1 MYRPSSYEC
10 CRLPITDYRIMLYPQ
25 FAGLLVETTE
35 AIMSTR
41 ILDLEIVP

>member
-1 MYRPSSYEC
+1 
-10 CRLPITDYRIMLYPQ
+10 MLYPQ
-25 FAGLLVETTE
+25 FTGLLVETTE